1 MRLSGKVAIIT
12 GAANGMGRA
21 EAMVFAQEGAKV
33 VATDILEDGRQVAEA
48 IRAAGGTAHFLP
60 LDVTDVAQWDAVVTE
75 TVARFGGVDILV
87 NNAGMS
93 GVEDPDRL
101 SPTAYD
107 RLMGVNAKGVFLG
120 MRAVIPLMRERGGG
134 AIVNISSIAAF
145 GGMPMVHMGYNAS
158 KAAAHLMTKAAAVQ
172 YGPDNIRVNSVH
184 PGMLPPMLGTLRMM
198 RQAGLG
204 EGEGTRSEAAAKI
217 PLRRPGQV
225 EEVARAALFLAS
237 DDASYISG
245 AELAVDG
252 GWSASL

>member
-21 EAMVFAQEGAKV
+21 ETLLFAREGAKV
-33 VATDILEDGRQVAEA
+33 VATDVLEEGREVAEA
-48 IRAAGGTAHFLP
+48 IHATDGTAHFQP
-60 LDVTDVAQWDAVVTE
+60 LDVTDEAQWDAVVAE
-75 TVARFGGVDILV
+75 TVARFGGVDILI
-87 NNAGMS
+87 NNAGIS

-101 SPTAYD
+101 SPAAYD
-107 RLMGVNAKGVFLG
+107 RLMAVNAKGVFLG

-145 GGMPMVHMGYNAS
+145 GGMPSVHMGYHAS

-184 PGMLPPMLGTLRMM
+184 PGMLPPMLGTLRIM

-204 EGEGTRSEAAAKI
+204 EGARSEAVAKI
-217 PLRRPGQV
+217 PMRRPGQV
-225 EEVARAALFLAS
+225 EEVARAVLFLAS
-237 DDASYISG
+237 DAASYISG
-245 AELAVDG
+245 AALPVDG
-252 GWSASL
+252 GWQASL